1 MTMPMPP
8 QLEAAFAQVGQALSQ
23 AAGQPLDL
31 ATAPWAEVEKAAI
44 RVFGGPFEMARPEH
58 QVVALGL
65 AAALAE
71 RLHASSQAFFFPYRE
86 TPEGAS
92 LGFPDALVMLSPFG
106 AVVDA
111 LGAAKLE
118 KLAEVEKEIRT
129 ALAQVK
135 FSAAGGG
142 APLKLMPEDYM
153 RLFDP
158 GFVQLVSLDA
168 VKARQ
173 TWDLTP
179 GRLQVDL
186 REAISRAAQL
196 GPEVKKQLESQ
207 LVGALA
213 RLEPGKPLLQQVR
226 KSPRLV
232 ESMGLLFATTLST
245 GAAAEEFWSD
255 VVMPLLF
262 VGTPA
267 SFPALEAQELDLARQ
282 GVDPLFLFLEV
293 VPYAHQAPDEDGLL
307 GAFPATALALPDP
320 AFEGLTQL
328 RLIKVDPAT
337 LLKPL
342 AEFDAQKTRDAIARF
357 GDAVKAKLGGNLAAG
372 PGAEE
377 AKLMLDAALTL
388 IAEVKKQVAS
398 GKDLYVR
405 RLTEAEASS
414 EPALAQVRA
423 AANGPR
429 IILAP

>member
-8 QLEAAFAQVGQALSQ
+8 QLETAYTQVGTALSQ
-23 AAGQPLDL
+23 AAGHPLDL

-44 RVFGGPFEMARPEH
+44 RVFGGPFDVARGEH

-71 RLHASSQAFFFPYRE
+71 RLHASSQAFFFPFRE

-111 LGAAKLE
+111 LRAAKLE
-118 KLAEVEKEIRT
+118 KLSDVEKEIRT

-142 APLKLMPEDYM
+142 AGLKLMPEDYM

-158 GFVQLVSLDA
+158 GFVQLVAIDA
-168 VKARQ
+168 AKAQQ
-173 TWDLTP
+173 TWALTP

-186 REAISRAAQL
+186 RDAVARAAQL
-196 GPEVKKQLESQ
+196 SAEVKKQLESQ
-207 LVGALA
+207 LLGALA
-213 RLEPGKPLLQQVR
+213 RMDAGKPLLQQVTR
-226 KSPRLV
+226 SPRLV
-232 ESMGLLFATTLST
+232 ESMGLLFGTTGTT

-262 VGTPA
+262 VGAPA
-267 SFPALEAQELDLARQ
+267 TFPPLEAQELDLARQ

-293 VPYAHQAPDEDGLL
+293 VPYQHQAPDEEGLL
-307 GAFPATALALPDP
+307 GAFPATALSLPDP
-320 AFEGLTQL
+320 AFQGIPQL

-337 LLKPL
+337 LRTPL
-342 AEFDAQKTRDAIARF
+342 AQFDPQKTREAIARF
-357 GDAVKAKLGGNLAAG
+357 GDAVKAKLGAALPAG

-377 AKLMLDAALTL
+377 ARLMLDAALTL
-388 IAEVKKQVAS
+388 LAEVKKLLAT

>member
-8 QLEAAFAQVGQALSQ
+8 QLEAAYAQVGQALSQ
-23 AAGQPLDL
+23 AAGKPLDL
-31 ATAPWAEVEKAAI
+31 AAAPWAEVEKAAI
-44 RVFGGPFEMARPEH
+44 RVFGGPFDVARPEH

-71 RLHASSQAFFFPYRE
+71 RLNASSQAFFFPFRE

-111 LGAAKLE
+111 LRAARLD

-142 APLKLMPEDYM
+142 GGMKLMPEDYM

-158 GFVQLVSLDA
+158 GFVQLVCLDP

-179 GRLQVDL
+179 GRLSVDI
-186 REAISRAAQL
+186 RDAVSRASQL
-196 GPEVKKQLESQ
+196 GSDVKKQLESQ

-213 RLEPGKPLLQQVR
+213 RLEAGKPLLGQVAR
-226 KSPRLV
+226 SPRLV
-232 ESMGLLFATTLST
+232 ESMGLLFATTQAS

-267 SFPALEAQELDLARQ
+267 SFPPLEAQELDLARQ

-293 VPYAHQAPDEDGLL
+293 VPYQHPAPEDEGLL
-307 GAFPATALALPDP
+307 GAFPATALSLPDP
-320 AFEGLTQL
+320 AFQGITQL
-328 RLIKVDPAT
+328 RLIKVDAAT
-337 LLKPL
+337 LQAPL
-342 AEFDAQKTRDAIARF
+342 AQFDPAKTRQVVARF
-357 GDAVKAKLGGNLAAG
+357 GDEVKAKLGAAMPGG

-377 AKLMLDAALTL
+377 AKAMLDAALTL
-388 IAEVKKQVAS
+388 LTELKKLVAS

-423 AANGPR
+423 AASGPR

>member
-8 QLEAAFAQVGQALSQ
+8 QLEAAYAQVGQALSQ
-23 AAGQPLDL
+23 AHGQPLDL
-31 ATAPWAEVEKAAI
+31 AAAPWADVEKAVI
-44 RVFGGPFEMARPEH
+44 KVLGGRFDVARPEH

-65 AAALAE
+65 SAGLAE
-71 RLHASSQAFFFPYRE
+71 RLHASSQAFFFPFRE

-111 LGAAKLE
+111 LRAAKLE
-118 KLAEVEKEIRT
+118 RLNDVEKEIRT

-142 APLKLMPEDYM
+142 APLKLAPEDYM

-158 GFVQLVSLDA
+158 GFVQLVAVDP
-168 VKARQ
+168 VKAKQ

-179 GRLQVDL
+179 GRLSVDV
-186 REAISRAAQL
+186 RDAIGRASKL
-196 GPEVKKQLESQ
+196 PPEVRKQLESQ

-213 RLEPGKPLLQQVR
+213 RLDAGKPILGQVAR
-226 KSPRLV
+226 SPRLV
-232 ESMGLLFATTLST
+232 ESMALLFASTGGT

-262 VGTPA
+262 VGAPA
-267 SFPALEAQELDLARQ
+267 SFPPLEAQELDLAKQ

-293 VPYAHQAPDEDGLL
+293 VPYQHQAPDDEGLL
-307 GAFPATALALPDP
+307 GAFPAASLSLPDP
-320 AFEGLTQL
+320 AFQGLTQV

-337 LLKPL
+337 VRPAL
-342 AEFDAQKTRDAIARF
+342 AQFDAQKTRDAVARF
-357 GDAVKAKLGGNLAAG
+357 TEALKAKLGGALPVG

-377 AKLMLDAALTL
+377 AKAMLDAALTL
-388 IAEVKKQVAS
+388 LDEVRKLFAG
-398 GKDLYVR
+398 GKDVYVR

-414 EPALAQVRA
+414 EPALAQVRQA
-423 AANGPR
+423 ASGPR